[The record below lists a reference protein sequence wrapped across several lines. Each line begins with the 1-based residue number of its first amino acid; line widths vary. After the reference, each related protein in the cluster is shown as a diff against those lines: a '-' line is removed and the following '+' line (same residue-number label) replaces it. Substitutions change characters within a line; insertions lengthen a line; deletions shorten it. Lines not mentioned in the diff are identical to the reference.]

1 MLIKKTENNGEVD
14 AIFESSNIVA
24 STYKTNTEELTIVF
38 KTGMSYTYNKVS
50 KKDYSK
56 FELAESQGQVF
67 NKYIKQHTFTK
78 GGPVDV
84 SALALRLEEAKE
96 EERKLLRDNIVQMA
110 TKLSLVED
118 HQGFE
123 STLEMLETLI
133 RLRKEKLNE
142 GK

>member
-1 MLIKKTENNGEVD
+1 MLLKKTEVNDEIS
-14 AIFESSNIVA
+14 ALFESSNIVA
-24 STYKTNTEELTIVF
+24 STYKTTTEQLTIIF
-38 KTGMSYTYNKVS
+38 NSGMSYIYSGVT
-50 KKDYSK
+50 KKDYSI

-67 NKYIKQHTFTK
+67 NKYIKQHNFIK

-84 SALALRLEEAKE
+84 VTLKAALEEARE
-96 EERKLLRDNIVQMA
+96 EEKKVLKDNVIEMA
-110 TKLSLVED
+110 TKLTLVND

-123 STLEMLETLI
+123 STLEKLETLI